1 VAEILLE
8 LPVDVRSELK
18 EPFGPLFTDAETL
31 LAEAGS
37 PLVAVGDIV
46 TYHLL
51 SAGRVPEVALVDDRT
66 QRSAVD
72 GEISDAIGGFDRRLT
87 VRNPP
92 GTLTGE
98 LLDALTEAL
107 GTAATTLLDVDG
119 EEDLAALPAVLTVPD
134 GASVVY
140 GQPNDGMVLVVPD
153 GATRE
158 RVRSLLTRMDG
169 ETAAVLGRL

>member
-1 VAEILLE
+1 MAEILLE